1 MKIRTFQR
9 LQCPLCGG
17 TGSIL
22 YPDMQDRMF
31 AAPGIWPLRQCANPD
46 CGLCWLDPSPVES
59 DIPLF
64 YTNYFTH
71 EHSSD
76 PKQRFLLR
84 LYLLLHRGYLLA
96 SHVPST
102 IMGLNKARHRMRHM
116 FLEAIK
122 PGKLLDVG
130 CGNGV
135 FLHRMHKLGWSV
147 TGIDFDPKA
156 IENCKK
162 LYGAD
167 LTFMNTD
174 LSGARFPDNSFDAV
188 TMSHVI
194 EHVPDPVSLL
204 TETRRI
210 LKAGGRLVITT
221 PNIRSFGHEKFRD
234 CWSGLDSPRHLQV
247 FSLAALQRCARKAG
261 LTATEAS
268 SSAANADGFI
278 GLSFGFKEVKEKAS
292 RPTGF
297 AVRFNFI
304 RGLQSLMLQYA
315 ELRQLRVDA
324 GRGEEAILICQ
335 K

>member
-1 MKIRTFQR
+1 
-9 LQCPLCGG
+9 
-17 TGSIL
+17 
-22 YPDMQDRMF
+22 MF
-31 AAPGIWPLRQCANPD
+31 TAPGIWPLRQCSNLD

-71 EHSSD
+71 EHRD
-76 PKQRFLLR
+76 PRQRFLHR
-84 LYLLLHRGYLLA
+84 LYFVLHGGYMLA
-96 SHVPST
+96 SYIPSA
-102 IMGLNKARHRMRHM
+102 MLGLNKARHQMRHM
-116 FLEAIK
+116 FLEDIK

-135 FLHRMHKLGWSV
+135 FLHRLHGLGWSV

-167 LTFMNTD
+167 LTFINTD
-174 LSGARFPDNSFDAV
+174 LLGARFPDNSFDAV

-194 EHVPDPVSLL
+194 EHVPDPVGLL
-204 TETRRI
+204 IETRRI
-210 LKAGGRLVITT
+210 LKTGGRLVITT

-247 FSLAALQRCARKAG
+247 FSLPTLQMCARKAG
-261 LTATEAS
+261 FDVMKAS
-268 SSAANADGFI
+268 SSAANADCFI
-278 GLSFGFKEVKEKAS
+278 GLSFGFKEVKENAS
-292 RPTGF
+292 RPTGIGI
-297 AVRFNFI
+297 RFNFV
-304 RGLQSLMLQYA
+304 RGLHSLMLQYA
-315 ELRQLRVDA
+315 ELRQLRLDA
-324 GRGEEAILICQ
+324 ERGEEAILICQ